1 MQRGMLEADSRSEEG
16 GVGSV
21 VGGQWWVNGE
31 VGGGFRVGEVWG
43 QQLRL

>member
-1 MQRGMLEADSRSEEG
+1 MQQGMLEADSGSGEG
-16 GVGSV
+16 GVVSL
-21 VGGQWWVNGE
+21 VGRQWWVNGE